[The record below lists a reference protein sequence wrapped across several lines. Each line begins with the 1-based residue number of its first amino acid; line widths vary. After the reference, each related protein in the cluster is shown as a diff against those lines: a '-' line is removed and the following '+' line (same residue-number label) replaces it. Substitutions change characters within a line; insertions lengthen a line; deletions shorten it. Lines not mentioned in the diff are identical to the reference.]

1 MADSKRQG
9 HKSANVLDEETQTK
23 KDRMFLVTFFLG
35 AVALVAGMFWIAGGL
50 SEDFTVTSPTF
61 LTMVIAG
68 GLSVASAVTSKIL
81 FREG

>member
-9 HKSANVLDEETQTK
+9 HKTVQVLDDATQTK

-35 AVALVAGMFWIAGGL
+35 AVALVAGMFWIANGL
-50 SEDFTVTSPTF
+50 SEDFTATSPNF
-61 LTMVIAG
+61 LVMVIAG

-81 FREG
+81 FREA